1 MANREACE
9 LYIEQEIKESLAE
22 GKKPHSIG
30 HELAVWIEKV
40 FEVSIKP
47 DTLKKRAQRIEK
59 NIGTN
64 VPKQSKPTE
73 FIENPTTEII
83 KNRHPQG
90 GGAREGAGRPPVT
103 PPVTPPTEEVYVR
116 TSTQAMQFVSIAIS
130 QLERIRIEDPKRI
143 EALNKVKS
151 WIEQQLKL

>member
-9 LYIEQEIKESLAE
+9 LFIEQEIKSSLAE
-22 GKKPHSIG
+22 GKKPYSIG
-30 HELAVWIEKV
+30 KELAAWVEKM
-40 FEVSIKP
+40 FEVNIKP

-73 FIENPTTEII
+73 IIENPTPEII
-83 KNRHPQG
+83 KNRLPQG
-90 GGAREGAGRPPVT
+90 GGVRKGAGRPPVI
-103 PPVTPPTEEVYVR
+103 PPVNPPIEEVYVR

-130 QLERIRIEDPKRI
+130 QMERIRREDPKRI
-143 EALNKVKS
+143 EGLNKVKS
-151 WIEQQLKL
+151 WIEDQLKF